1 MNKGS
6 GWELIVVW
14 HLQIHG
20 GHPGILVS
28 LSVFDAPVFI
38 ARWEH
43 ISAKVNVL
51 VGLGLDDDQRGWLL
65 MFHLYSSQ
73 IC

>member
-1 MNKGS
+1 MNKDS
-6 GWELIVVW
+6 GWELIVGW

-38 ARWEH
+38 ARWER

-51 VGLGLDDDQRGWLL
+51 IVLG
-65 MFHLYSSQ
+65 
-73 IC
+73 